1 VVHTFRL
8 LMTLVLSLS
17 SAAVLAVGA
26 EWQRFVIPSTG
37 TSVEIP
43 VTIFSRATELPD
55 GGIGRRFYTDDSRA
69 DLTVQSV
76 ANPNNDPPATFLAK
90 KNPPSGILYK
100 RVTARFFVVSSI
112 RNDRIWYNRCCT
124 ELFVKCIRV
133 MSGYGMAAVGAKR
146 TFDCSRQSRPNCG
159 SGRDQ
164 T

>member
-17 SAAVLAVGA
+17 SGAVLADSA

-43 VTIFSRATELPD
+43 ATIFSRATELPD

-76 ANPNNDPPATFLAK
+76 ANPNNDSPATFLAK
-90 KNPPSGILYK
+90 KNPPWGILYK

-112 RNDRIWYNRCCT
+112 RNDRIWYNRCNRSAGYMNCVLINYPAAEKRQWDSVVT
-124 ELFVKCIRV
+124 R
-133 MSGYGMAAVGAKR
+133 MSR
-146 TFDCSRQSRPNCG
+146 TLAN
-159 SGRDQ
+159 
-164 T
+164 